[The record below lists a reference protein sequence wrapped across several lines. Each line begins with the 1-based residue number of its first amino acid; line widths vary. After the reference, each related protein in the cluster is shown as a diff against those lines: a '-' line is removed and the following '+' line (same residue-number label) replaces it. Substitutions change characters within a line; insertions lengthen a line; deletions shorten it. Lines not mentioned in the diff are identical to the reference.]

1 MDAAA
6 RRLDPEGVRGGKE
19 AVVRDAED
27 TAPPKLV
34 SRSIPPIVSGS
45 DPGTPRR
52 EVEEPWCLL
61 AHPKVRLA
69 PRSEIFIKRCDWVRD
84 NSTHTHRGEPAPNQT
99 KTLATPR
106 SGRPWNQASA
116 LVCNKDSFEHQVA
129 GLVRT
134 FVLFLFSMQM

>member
-61 AHPKVRLA
+61 ATP
-69 PRSEIFIKRCDWVRD
+69 
-84 NSTHTHRGEPAPNQT
+84 GEGATGAT
-99 KTLATPR
+99 K
-106 SGRPWNQASA
+106 
-116 LVCNKDSFEHQVA
+116 
-129 GLVRT
+129 
-134 FVLFLFSMQM
+134 